1 MRCRGTSVPGNVV
14 IIRCRGLTVPRAE
27 PEHSGRGSRQDM
39 EDEEST
45 VAGTV
50 AGSDA
55 VVIDIEK
62 REEIEERLR
71 KQGYAKL
78 LIITILTMLCLP
90 LRWYLGEINEE
101 VATSILLK
109 GPRSNTFAVYS
120 SQGDSTADVPTYI
133 LSAR

>member
-1 MRCRGTSVPGNVV
+1 
-14 IIRCRGLTVPRAE
+14 
-27 PEHSGRGSRQDM
+27 M
-39 EDEEST
+39 EDE

-71 KQGYAKL
+71 KQRYAKL
-78 LIITILTMLCLP
+78 LIITTIVILTMLCLP